1 MLLAIDVGNTNIV
14 IGVFR
19 GQALVHTWRL
29 TTIRERTSDE
39 LGILV
44 WNLSRERQHVK
55 KGERCA
61 QMLVIPIAQIAST
74 AASSAQSRCPKSRR
88 SMNVTCYSP
97 ATGAPCAY
105 GSL

>member
-19 GQALVHTWRL
+19 GETLVRSWRL

-44 WNLSRERQHVK
+44 SDLCDRYGVRRSEISGIV
-55 KGERCA
+55 
-61 QMLVIPIAQIAST
+61 IASVVPP
-74 AASSAQSRCPKSRR
+74 PKS
-88 SMNVTCYSP
+88 SNP
-97 ATGAPCAY
+97 
-105 GSL
+105 